1 MITVSPNG
9 RGFLEGSFIDRYGAE
24 CSIQKSS
31 LAFEDCIWLGCNHE
45 TVDPQGRPCG
55 ARMHLTREM
64 VSDIIPL
71 LERFVE
77 TGEL

>member
-1 MITVSPNG
+1 MVDLSPNG
-9 RGFLEGSFIDRYGAE
+9 RGFLVGSFIDRYGAE

-31 LAFEDCIWLGCNHE
+31 IAFEDCIWLGRNNE
-45 TVDPQGRPCG
+45 TTDPLGQKCG

-64 VSDIIPL
+64 VADIIPL

-77 TGEL
+77 TGKL